1 MGFGKK
7 LPDVREPVAYSILRV
22 ERPHASNTG
31 AGKTGLI
38 RCIHIGGAADWAS
51 ANGAAVVSQAKGS
64 FVGFGFRVYMGR
76 YAFAARDE
84 SQIEIETLR
93 VRSCIVVTFVNLDR
107 RIAGLL
113 RLSGGGSDEAQ
124 LFQFVDAA
132 DRRTRNG
139 DRAKFE
145 VHGGGP
151 AEGEAPTAT
160 ILRRRQA
167 VHAIDDAIRGASAL
181 LPDVLRHPDCDP
193 SVRWMDGPVFDL
205 RINNWDH
212 KISIKSSGSRI

>member
-7 LPDVREPVAYSILRV
+7 SPDAREPQAYSILRV
-22 ERPHASNTG
+22 ERPQASNPG
-31 AGKTGLI
+31 AGTTGLI
-38 RCIHIGGAADWAS
+38 RCTHIGSAADRAS
-51 ANGAAVVSQAKGS
+51 ATGAPGILQAKGS
-64 FVGFGFRVYMGR
+64 FVGFGFRVYKGR

-84 SQIEIETLR
+84 RQIEIETLR

-113 RLSGGGSDEAQ
+113 RLGGGGSDEAQ
-124 LFQFVDAA
+124 ISEFVDAA

-151 AEGEAPTAT
+151 AEGEAPSAT
-160 ILRRRQA
+160 ILRRWQA
-167 VHAIDDAIRGASAL
+167 VHAIDDAIRGASAQ
-181 LPDVLRHPDCDP
+181 LPDVQRHPDCDP
-193 SVRWMDGPVFDL
+193 SVRWMDGPAFDL

-212 KISIKSSGSRI
+212 KISIKSSGSKI